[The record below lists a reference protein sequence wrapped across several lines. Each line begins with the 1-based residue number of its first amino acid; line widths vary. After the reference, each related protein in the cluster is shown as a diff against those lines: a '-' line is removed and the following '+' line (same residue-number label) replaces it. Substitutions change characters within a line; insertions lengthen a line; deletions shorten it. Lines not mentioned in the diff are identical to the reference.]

1 MSRGHDAMTP
11 EAEAYL
17 TGALDLLERNAVNR
31 ERIDWAALRAEA
43 LAAAAGART
52 TAETYPAI
60 EGALKRLGDRHSF
73 LRRPEELARA
83 RRGAWVGLGLSA
95 AYPEGIVTLV
105 FPGSPAERAGV
116 RPRDAIE
123 AVDGVPLT
131 GLDEARFDAALDGAR
146 AELALR
152 RPDGGRLVAAI
163 EAAAHPTDLLPEG
176 RLLGDVGYLEL
187 PVHLGRGEDEVEGA
201 AAGEA
206 YAAAAHR
213 IVRELE
219 PRATN
224 GWIVDLRRNRG
235 GNMWPM
241 IVAAGPLLGEGA
253 CCGFVSSL
261 GTSQVAYR
269 DGAAWQDGG
278 SYGAAGFVADVPE
291 ARVAEPY
298 RPAALP
304 RVAVLTSRYTG
315 SSGEFV
321 ALCFRGRPGARSF
334 GTPTAGVPTGNQTV
348 PLPDGA
354 MVMLTVCHGADR
366 TGRTYD
372 GPLAPD
378 VAVDQEWTAL
388 GTDRDPV
395 VGVALAWLR
404 RPYRPRRARWK
415 V

>member
-1 MSRGHDAMTP
+1 MSSVHDATTS

-17 TGALDLLERNAVNR
+17 AGALDLIERHAVNR
-31 ERIDWAALRAEA
+31 ERIDWPALRAEA
-43 LAAAAGART
+43 RAAAAGART

-116 RPRDAIE
+116 RPRDTIE
-123 AVDGVPLT
+123 TIDGVPPAV
-131 GLDEARFDAALDGAR
+131 LDEARFDAAIGGAR

-152 RPDGGRLVAAI
+152 RPEGARIVASI
-163 EAAAHPTDLLPEG
+163 EAAVHPIDVFPEG
-176 RLLGDVGYLEL
+176 RLLSDVGYLEL
-187 PVHLGRGEDEVEGA
+187 PIHLGRGEDPAEGA
-201 AAGEA
+201 SAGEA
-206 YAAAAHR
+206 YAAAAHN
-213 IVRELE
+213 IVRKLD
-219 PRATN
+219 PRATG

-241 IVAAGPLLGEGA
+241 IVAAGPLVGEGE
-253 CCGFVSSL
+253 CCGFASTL
-261 GTSQVAYR
+261 GSQRIAYR
-269 DGAAWQDGG
+269 DGAAWLDGG
-278 SYGAAGFVADVPE
+278 SYGASGFVAGVPE

-298 RPAALP
+298 HPTAPP

-321 ALCFRGRPGARSF
+321 TLCFRGRPDTGFF

-348 PLPDGA
+348 ALPDGA
-354 MVMLTVCHGADR
+354 IVMLTVCHGIDR
-366 TGRTYD
+366 TGRAYD
-372 GPLAPD
+372 GPIVPD
-378 VAVDQEWTAL
+378 EPVEQEWTAF
-388 GTDRDPV
+388 GTERDPV
-395 VGVALAWLR
+395 LRAALAWLR
-404 RPYRPRRARWK
+404 RSEQAR
-415 V
+415 